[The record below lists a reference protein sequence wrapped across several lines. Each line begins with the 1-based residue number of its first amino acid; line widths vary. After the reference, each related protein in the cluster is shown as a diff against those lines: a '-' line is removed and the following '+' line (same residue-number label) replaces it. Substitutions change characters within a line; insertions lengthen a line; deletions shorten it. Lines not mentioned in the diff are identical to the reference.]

1 MLLRGA
7 QIAIHLFVFDAD
19 VGAFA
24 VELDQLFGSER
35 IQRQLLGRGILSS
48 NELSEEIIA
57 APSFVF
63 VIVVPVSVTVTWS
76 MIQGAR
82 MVVLLCTYTWE

>member
-19 VGAFA
+19 VRAFA
-24 VELDQLFGSER
+24 VELDQLFRSER

-48 NELSEEIIA
+48 NEVSEEIIA
-57 APSFVF
+57 ATSFVF